1 MSKISDE
8 KILRALKQAERF
20 GFAVL
25 ALDTSTDEFDD
36 LSEISKV
43 RKKTKKPVEPVEHTF
58 SQALAALKDGLMIY
72 RKIWGNKGDN
82 FIFQQVPSEVD
93 ISQVPNMHSL
103 PDSVKE
109 VIMTRAIINTG
120 EDFGSIRYSNQL
132 AMVHPDNK
140 IYSWNPSV
148 SDLNAKDWIV
158 VS

>member
-8 KILRALKQAERF
+8 KILRALEQAERC

-25 ALDTSTDEFDD
+25 ALDTSTDEFVDI
-36 LSEISKV
+36 SEISEV
-43 RKKTKKPVEPVEHTF
+43 RKKHKKSVEPVQHTF

-93 ISQVPNMHSL
+93 ISHVPNMDSL

-109 VIMTRAIINTG
+109 VIMTRAVINTG